1 VSRTGIPRGAKLF
14 LKRQLSVCIRRQKRP
29 HPNAVEGEHCK
40 RFTIEVALAYWII
53 IVDWA

>member
-1 VSRTGIPRGAKLF
+1 LHPTPN
-14 LKRQLSVCIRRQKRP
+14 RP